1 MAEVFISYSMETAAD
16 IARNI
21 ANSLRKNGV
30 SCWYAGEHPEL
41 GVYAEHIVTAI
52 EDCRVFLLVMNEAA
66 IHSTHV
72 KTETALAF
80 RRLHNN
86 EKITLVPFRVED
98 CSPRADKA
106 MDYYL
111 ILQDIVDGCPPDA
124 EHMQNLISR
133 IGRIL
138 KA

>member
-1 MAEVFISYSMETAAD
+1 MADVFISYSMEDAEE
-16 IARNI
+16 IARTV

-52 EDCRVFLLVMNEAA
+52 ENCRVFLLVMNKSA

-80 RRLHNN
+80 RRLNNN
-86 EKITLVPFRVED
+86 ESITLVPFRVED
-98 CSPRADKA
+98 CSPRDDKA

-111 ILQDIVDGCPPDA
+111 ILQDIVDGRPPDA
-124 EHMQNLISR
+124 EHIQSLIDR
-133 IGRIL
+133 IRRIL